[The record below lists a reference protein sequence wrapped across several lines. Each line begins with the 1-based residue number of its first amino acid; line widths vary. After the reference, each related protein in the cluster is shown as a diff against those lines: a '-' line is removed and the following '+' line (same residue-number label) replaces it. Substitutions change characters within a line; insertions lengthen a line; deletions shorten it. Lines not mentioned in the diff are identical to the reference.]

1 MQYSVFLE
9 LFARLRIMQENNSNF
24 TYLKGIIT
32 SCEETS
38 GRYCAN
44 LENNSVIRFHSTTFQ
59 SNIPTRFPFEGEWI
73 IATYQD
79 DRLIS
84 VRSLNFTTIP
94 IK

>member
-1 MQYSVFLE
+1 
-9 LFARLRIMQENNSNF
+9 MQENNGNL

-38 GRYCAN
+38 GRYYAN
-44 LENNSVIRFHSTTFQ
+44 STTFQ
-59 SNIPTRFPFEGEWI
+59 SNLPTRFPFEGEWI
-73 IATYQD
+73 LATYQD